1 MKYIA
6 NFFLKIFLSAL
17 SLLCLRGMA
26 AETNEFFAMDT
37 IARGRPAEVVPLL
50 KELGYSGLGGAVG
63 DGEMALA
70 LKAAGLRYFNGYLT
84 LSFDAEKPALDDK
97 LRQQIEAMKGHDA
110 ALWLAVDK
118 VRKNNQAYANSSADA
133 DETVIAKL
141 REIAAFAGPRGVK
154 IALYPHASTWLEK
167 VEVATR
173 IADKINSPEVGM
185 TFNLC
190 HWLKVEGTETDPM
203 PVLKAALPRLMFV
216 TINGADGGDTR
227 AMGWDRLIQPL
238 GQGSYDVAA
247 FVKGVRAV
255 GYKGPVGFQG
265 YGIQAAPREVLKKT
279 MEAWKGL

>member
-1 MKYIA
+1 MKNTA
-6 NFFLKIFLSAL
+6 NFFPKIFLSAL
-17 SLLCLRGMA
+17 LLFCLPGMA

-63 DGEMALA
+63 DGEMAVA
-70 LKAAGLRYFNGYLT
+70 LKAAGLRYYNGYLT
-84 LSFDAEKPALDDK
+84 ISFDAEKPALDDK

-133 DETVIAKL
+133 DDTVCAKL

-154 IALYPHASTWLEK
+154 IALYPHTSTWLEK

-190 HWLKVEGTETDPM
+190 HWLKVEGSETDPM
-203 PVLKAALPRLMFV
+203 PVLKASLPRLMFV

-247 FVKGVRAV
+247 FVKGVRAA

-279 MEAWKGL
+279 MEGWKGF

>member
-1 MKYIA
+1 MKNAA
-6 NFFLKIFLSAL
+6 NFFPKIFLSAL
-17 SLLCLRGMA
+17 PLLCLPGMGV
-26 AETNEFFAMDT
+26 ETNEFFAMDT
-37 IARGRPAEVVPLL
+37 IARGRPPVVVPLL

-63 DGEMALA
+63 DGEMAIA
-70 LKAAGLRYFNGYLT
+70 LKAAGLRYYNGYLT

-97 LRQQIEAMKGHDA
+97 LRQQIEAMKGHNA

-118 VRKNNQAYANSSADA
+118 VRKNNQSYPNSSADA
-133 DETVIAKL
+133 DDTVVAKV
-141 REIAAFAGPRGVK
+141 REIAAFAESRAVK
-154 IALYPHASTWLEK
+154 IALYPHTATWLEK

-173 IADKINSPEVGM
+173 IADKINSPAVGI

-190 HWLKVEGTETDPM
+190 HWLKVEGNEIDPM
-203 PVLKAALPRLMFV
+203 PVLKAALPRLMFL

-247 FVKGVRAV
+247 FVKGVRAL

-265 YGIQAAPREVLKKT
+265 YGIQTAPQEVLKKS
-279 MEAWKGL
+279 MEAWKGF